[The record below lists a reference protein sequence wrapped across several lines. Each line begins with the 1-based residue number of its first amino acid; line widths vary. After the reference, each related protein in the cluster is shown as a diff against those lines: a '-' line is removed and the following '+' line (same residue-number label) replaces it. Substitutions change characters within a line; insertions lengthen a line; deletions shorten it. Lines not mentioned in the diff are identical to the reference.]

1 MSKKYEKTVFYPYDA
16 RALAVEYLKR
26 NDKELTPE
34 EYISEILKLEETYK
48 IRLETMSDNSF
59 DILLALKGEED
70 VKAY

>member
-48 IRLETMSDNSF
+48 ICLKKMSNNSCNF
-59 DILLALKGEED
+59 LDT
-70 VKAY
+70 VKKEK